1 MDCGYITLDE
11 NMSKDGIKYEFG
23 KRYKSKMEY
32 SPFFGS
38 LFFSVNS
45 TNNEKL
51 KYIEIEIFN
60 ESEINKATDF
70 KIVKEVNYL
79 NFYKPE
85 LKSFSHSPYIL
96 AIKCKDKEALE
107 SLFPVITEKHADAVI
122 NSNVEP
128 YINLLLNTNAYNF
141 NALAKVIKKYGRNKI
156 LDEVRTS
163 EITHMNAKIEA
174 AKIGRPQDLDVL
186 INDSNNLIVGKV
198 LENGRFK
205 DINSCL
211 DKGVSYY
218 RNFDANIIRTGIDK
232 YLDSF
237 TKYLNY
243 FNQSILMDIV
253 EIGRK
258 KDLDIL
264 VKSKFEK
271 IRSEV
276 AKHGFNEHLDILVHD
291 KSSLVLQSVLEHER
305 KKDIDIIKKSKNAK
319 NLDFSKIKYI
329 WE

>member
-1 MDCGYITLDE
+1 MNLE
-11 NMSKDGIKYEFG
+11 KDIKVKWNTVHFLVVY
-23 KRYKSKMEY
+23 
-32 SPFFGS
+32 
-38 LFFSVNS
+38 FFSVNS

-128 YINLLLNTNAYNF
+128 YINLLLNTNTYNF
-141 NALAKVIKKYGRNKI
+141 NALAKVIKKYGRNKL

-163 EITHMNAKIEA
+163 GITHINAKIEA

-186 INDSNNLIVGKV
+186 LNDSNYLVVEKV

-205 DINSCL
+205 DIDHYLSCSIL
-211 DKGVSYY
+211 V
-218 RNFDANIIRTGIDK
+218 RQRFDYSIIQTGIDK
-232 YLDSF
+232 YLD
-237 TKYLNY
+237 KYLKY
-243 FNQSILMDIV
+243 TGESILIELA

-264 VKSKFEK
+264 V
-271 IRSEV
+271 RSSSERVRNEV
-276 AKHGFNEHLDILVHD
+276 AKHGFNEHLDILVYD
-291 KSSLVLQSVLEHER
+291 KSRLVLQSVLEHER

-329 WE
+329 W

>member
-1 MDCGYITLDE
+1 MNYGFITLDE
-11 NMSKDGIKYEFG
+11 NMSKNGIKYEFG

-45 TNNEKL
+45 TDNEKL

-128 YINLLLNTNAYNF
+128 YIDLLLNTDAYNL
-141 NALAKVIKKYGRNKI
+141 NALAKVIKKYGRNKL
-156 LDEVRTS
+156 LDEVRIS
-163 EITHMNAKIEA
+163 GITNMNAKIET

-186 INDSNNLIVGKV
+186 VNDSNNLIVGKV

-205 DINSCL
+205 DINRYLSGSVL
-211 DKGVSYY
+211 VR
-218 RNFDANIIRTGIDK
+218 RNFDNNIIRTGIDK
-232 YLDSF
+232 YLDRYV
-237 TKYLNY
+237 KYTGE
-243 FNQSILMDIV
+243 QILIEV
-253 EIGRK
+253 AEIGRK
-258 KDLDIL
+258 KDLDSL
-264 VKSKFEK
+264 VKSKSERV
-271 IRSEV
+271 RSIV
-276 AKHGFNEHLDILVHD
+276 ASHGFDEHLDILVHD
-291 KSSLVLQSVLEHER
+291 ESKMVLQSVLDVGRE
-305 KKDIDIIKKSKNAK
+305 KDIDFLRKSIYAKK
-319 NLDFSKIKYI
+319 LDFF
-329 WE
+329 